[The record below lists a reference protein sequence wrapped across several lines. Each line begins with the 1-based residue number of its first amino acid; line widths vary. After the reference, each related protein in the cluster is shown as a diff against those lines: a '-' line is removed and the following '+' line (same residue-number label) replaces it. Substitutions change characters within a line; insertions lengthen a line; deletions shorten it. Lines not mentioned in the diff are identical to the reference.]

1 MDPEIPVEEL
11 ATDTAAVPSV
21 EQIEAAA
28 EAAET
33 VAAAEAEAACEVIEA
48 QTAAECEVIEAQTA
62 AATEVIAAA
71 ETQDDDKW
79 QKVNETLTAVHG
91 TLQLILQRLSAE
103 MASAEM
109 ASEAMTSAET
119 STMLPAEKP
128 AAAAAAEND
137 APMQERK
144 EERGANALRW
154 I

>member
-1 MDPEIPVEEL
+1 MDPEIPVEEF

-48 QTAAECEVIEAQTA
+48 QTAAECEVIEAQTV
-62 AATEVIAAA
+62 AATEVIAAT
-71 ETQDDDKW
+71 ETEDDDKW

-103 MASAEM
+103 MAS
-109 ASEAMTSAET
+109 EAMTSEET

-128 AAAAAAEND
+128 EAAAAAEND

-144 EERGANALRW
+144 EERDANALRW